1 MPDSDFNPAPAP
13 ATSAPPKR
21 GERMI
26 GAILI
31 DAGRLRPD
39 DVERI
44 LRSQREK
51 GLRFGDAA
59 IQLRLLTPA
68 DIDFALSRQFD
79 YPYLRRGDNT
89 VSEDVVAAHAPF
101 SPKVEALREV
111 RSRLMVRWFDVNP
124 ANKVLA
130 VVSAERK
137 EGRSFIAANL
147 AVVLS
152 QLGKRTLLIDADLRN
167 PSQHRLFN
175 LDNGGGLSETLAG
188 RGKLEMIKSI
198 APLRNLSLLPSGT
211 LPPNA
216 ADLLARPLLARLLQ
230 DLVTRFEFII
240 VDTPAAQGFADAQ
253 TIAAHAGA
261 ALIVALRNTSRI
273 SQVRGL
279 ATNLAD
285 AKATVVGTVLNDV

>member
-1 MPDSDFNPAPAP
+1 
-13 ATSAPPKR
+13 
-21 GERMI
+21 
-26 GAILI
+26 
-31 DAGRLRPD
+31 
-39 DVERI
+39 
-44 LRSQREK
+44 
-51 GLRFGDAA
+51 LRFGDAA